1 MQKEDIIAKGTQNI
15 EKEVFNLPLKGLG
28 MWKDTP
34 DPRFWTGNLLL
45 PMEKQD
51 TVGTKIKFEEQK

>member
-1 MQKEDIIAKGTQNI
+1 VQKAPRILK
-15 EKEVFNLPLKGLG
+15 KEALNLPSKGHG

-45 PMEKQD
+45 PTEK
-51 TVGTKIKFEEQK
+51 